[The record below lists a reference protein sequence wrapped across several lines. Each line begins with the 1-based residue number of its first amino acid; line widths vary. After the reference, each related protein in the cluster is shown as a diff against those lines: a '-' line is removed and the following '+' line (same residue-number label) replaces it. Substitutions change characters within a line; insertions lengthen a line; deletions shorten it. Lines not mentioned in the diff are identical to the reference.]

1 MLLDAQLA
9 PAVARLADQVTVTAT
24 DDGDVS
30 ALWQE
35 EPLTGSSQKVASE
48 LAALLYKS
56 AHARLDHGKEL
67 TPRTFSD
74 PEFDRAFHE
83 TVGDRNSRREVSV
96 AHEGDEHTI
105 VVLDSIRVAVAP
117 DSLSRD
123 GEKTYLRLSWARP
136 SLSPGFF
143 FLTSCTTPM
152 PTRTGGVLRLYAHL
166 ADPDHGPAL
175 LARAATYLEDRGL
188 PWQAKASSSRDLYPR
203 TDAVV
208 VYLPRVSWSAARE
221 LAQLLESG
229 GNLAEGT
236 SAFTHA
242 LTASVG
248 VAFEPADKRPGR
260 EGLSFGQHRCRVLAE
275 ALVTHATAT
284 DGQSR
289 TGRIVAM
296 FNDASIDPLNPARN
310 LSSPVTSVIPAH

>member
-188 PWQAKASSSRDLYPR
+188 PGRPR
-203 TDAVV
+203 RPPAATCT
-208 VYLPRVSWSAARE
+208 RVPTPSWSICPASRGARRANWPSCWRAAE
-221 LAQLLESG
+221 
-229 GNLAEGT
+229 T
-236 SAFTHA
+236 SQRA
-242 LTASVG
+242 
-248 VAFEPADKRPGR
+248 PP
-260 EGLSFGQHRCRVLAE
+260 
-275 ALVTHATAT
+275 
-284 DGQSR
+284 
-289 TGRIVAM
+289 
-296 FNDASIDPLNPARN
+296 P
-310 LSSPVTSVIPAH
+310 SPTP